1 MDDLRGRISNLNL
14 AVFKAPTEAERRVA
28 VSVQTPTNSIASIPS
43 LTGHT
48 DWKRHT
54 GQDNLEI
61 MKPSH
66 GSDVEHV
73 ILLSD
78 SEENLPTGDVTGDE
92 VLSSVKESDGFTASE
107 LLKNPSEQRMPF
119 EDRHVSSEHQIH
131 SDISA
136 SSRPVLTH
144 NRSTLIASK
153 GLGGTK
159 MPNVP
164 VNTNKASLLPN
175 KKSSLSA
182 TSQPSR
188 PNSSSNICKFKSIFR
203 DISDDEDDPLE
214 HALDNYRRPQ
224 IRVAKS
230 TIVVPKRQVVQ
241 LQLPAERRQASG
253 RLDTSFRRFSPP
265 KLDSWFKNILEMDYF
280 SVVGLSSSE
289 IIKKPALKKIP
300 VCFDSQAQY
309 VEIFQPL
316 VIEEFKAQ
324 LQNAY
329 VETPAEDMICVT
341 ISILSVERVD
351 EFLVVRGRAEN
362 TACVKSK
369 GCMENDLILLTKD
382 PLKSS
387 GQQVHVLGKVILLPM
402 MFNALI
408 TQLCLPN
415 VFTIF

>member
-1 MDDLRGRISNLNL
+1 MFLSDVIDMDDLRGRISNLNIT
-14 AVFKAPTEAERRVA
+14 VFKAPTEAERRVA
-28 VSVQTPTNSIASIPS
+28 VSVQAPTNSVASIPS
-43 LTGHT
+43 LVGHT
-48 DWKRHT
+48 NCKRDT
-54 GQDNLEI
+54 GRDNHEI

-66 GSDVEHV
+66 GSDVEHI

-78 SEENLPTGDVTGDE
+78 SEENLPTGDVIGEE
-92 VLSSVKESDGFTASE
+92 VLSSVKENDGFTASE

-119 EDRHVSSEHQIH
+119 EDRHVPSKYQMH

-136 SSRPVLTH
+136 SSRPVLTD
-144 NRSTLIASK
+144 NKSTIVASK

-164 VNTNKASLLPN
+164 VNTNNASRLPN
-175 KKSSLSA
+175 KKSSVIA

-188 PNSSSNICKFKSIFR
+188 ANSSSNTCKFKSIFR

-224 IRVAKS
+224 IHVTKS
-230 TIVVPKRQVVQ
+230 TIVLPKRQVVQ
-241 LQLPAERRQASG
+241 LQLPAERRQTYG
-253 RLDTSFRRFSPP
+253 RPDTSFRRFNPP

-280 SVVGLSSSE
+280 AVVGLSSSE
-289 IIKKPALKKIP
+289 IIKKPVLKEIP

-324 LQNAY
+324 LQSAY
-329 VETPAEDMICVT
+329 VETPAEDMICGS

-369 GCMENDLILLTKD
+369 GCTENDLILLTKD
-382 PLKSS
+382 SLKSS

-402 MFNALI
+402 MFSALI
-408 TQLCLPN
+408 T
-415 VFTIF
+415 